1 MNLKKLIEKGETVD
15 VEFKENFDKETIKT
29 AIAFANTKGGVIFIG
44 ITDKGEIKGVK
55 VEKET
60 LKEWVNKI
68 SQSAEPTII
77 PEIEPCIIKEKTI
90 IAITIKEMPL
100 KPIAYK
106 GVCFLRV
113 ENSNRKM
120 SPREV
125 SELYLQTIGSSW
137 DAYLANA
144 KIEDLDLEKVKKY
157 IKLANETGRRKI
169 TEKPLEVL
177 KKLELVRSNKP
188 TWAAILLFGKNP
200 QSFLFQA
207 TVHCGRFKDETIII
221 DDELIEGS
229 ITGQID
235 KTIDFVKKHLK
246 IRFEITGEARRKEI
260 WEYPLDAIRE
270 AIINAVCHR
279 DYTEPSDIQIRIY
292 EDELIIWS
300 PGELPLGISLEDL
313 YKPHKS
319 VLRNRLIAQVFFDI
333 GFIER
338 WGTGIGRMISACKN
352 QNLPEPKFEEYQ
364 GFRVIFR
371 KDVYTE
377 EYLRSLGS
385 NERQI
390 KAVKYIKEKGKITLR
405 EFRKLCPEFAERTLR
420 KDLEGIVKLDI
431 LKPIGEKKGR
441 KYVFR

>member
-1 MNLKKLIEKGETVD
+1 
-15 VEFKENFDKETIKT
+15 
-29 AIAFANTKGGVIFIG
+29 
-44 ITDKGEIKGVK
+44 
-55 VEKET
+55 
-60 LKEWVNKI
+60 
-68 SQSAEPTII
+68 
-77 PEIEPCIIKEKTI
+77 
-90 IAITIKEMPL
+90 
-100 KPIAYK
+100 
-106 GVCFLRV
+106 
-113 ENSNRKM
+113 
-120 SPREV
+120 
-125 SELYLQTIGSSW
+125 
-137 DAYLANA
+137 
-144 KIEDLDLEKVKKY
+144 
-157 IKLANETGRRKI
+157 
-169 TEKPLEVL
+169 
-177 KKLELVRSNKP
+177 
-188 TWAAILLFGKNP
+188 
-200 QSFLFQA
+200 
-207 TVHCGRFKDETIII
+207 VHCGRFKDETIII

-229 ITGQID
+229 IIGQID

-300 PGELPLGISLEDL
+300 PGELPLGITLEDL

-319 VLRNRLIAQVFFDI
+319 VLRNKLIAQVFFDI